1 MQKVGNEAMKYL
13 SRVATVACM
22 AIVLACAW
30 ISPIDT
36 TATEKVDSGL
46 KNALATYATAR
57 ILHGVISAVQGTQID
72 AAPAGVGA
80 TFTPGQIL
88 APAAEMLKQF
98 SDLMLIVCASF
109 ALQKLLI
116 AIGGYV
122 AVSVVLSVVALAWTV
137 FILLQRRQAPPWLS
151 KILIVLLLVRFA
163 VPLMVLGSDQVF
175 QTVLLEKYQISH
187 AGLDATSKGPAVTKA
202 EDLAN
207 TSNAPKSVTQSQV
220 PPVPSSSGL
229 NVFSKLNELVDNI
242 NAWMKNKAAASVA
255 KYDAIQKA
263 ANEAVEHVVMLMA
276 VFVLQ
281 TIVLPLLILFG
292 LRGLAKV
299 ILQLP
304 MRREQMQGISTHPA
318 AV

>member
-1 MQKVGNEAMKYL
+1 MKYL
-13 SRVATVACM
+13 SSVATVACM
-22 AIVLACAW
+22 ALVLTCAW
-30 ISPIDT
+30 ISPLDT
-36 TATEKVDSGL
+36 TATAKVDSGL

-57 ILHGVISAVQGTQID
+57 ILHGVISALQGTQID

-116 AIGGYV
+116 AIGGYA
-122 AVSVVLSVVALAWTV
+122 AVSVALSVVAVGWTLST
-137 FILLQRRQAPPWLS
+137 FLHRKQAPPWLS
-151 KILIVLLLVRFA
+151 KILIVMLLIRFA
-163 VPLMVLGSDQVF
+163 VPLMILGSDLIF
-175 QTVLLEKYQISH
+175 QNVLLEKYQISH
-187 AGLDATSKGPAVTKA
+187 AGLDATSKNTTVTKA
-202 EDLAN
+202 EDLASA
-207 TSNAPKSVTQSQV
+207 SNIPKSLAQSQSPQV
-220 PPVPSSSGL
+220 PAGSGL

-255 KYDAIQKA
+255 KYDALQKA

-276 VFVLQ
+276 VFALQ

-292 LRGLAKV
+292 LRGLANV
-299 ILQLP
+299 VLQLP
-304 MRREQMQGISTHPA
+304 KRREQLQGISGPPSIA
-318 AV
+318 